1 MYPKDLF
8 LGFGIIALMAL
19 MVADS
24 FYYLILTNTVTLE
37 CVVG

>member
-8 LGFGIIALMAL
+8 LGFGIIALM
-19 MVADS
+19 VADS
-24 FYYLILTNTVTLE
+24 FYFLILRNTVTLE